1 MGIKRNKLWTLI
13 AIALAA
19 LTIWAVFSRSGEMS
33 PAEILQTLRGASPG
47 WIICA
52 VLCTLGIIFFEG
64 EAVLVILSR
73 IGYPRSHRR
82 GFLYS
87 AADVYF
93 SAITPSASGGQ
104 PATAFFMIRD
114 GVPAAITTAV
124 LILNLIM
131 YTLAVVSIGV
141 VSILMRPSFFLDFK
155 PVSRVLIVMG
165 FLALSGLAVLFF
177 FLLFHQTFL
186 FGMVSRIVRFLAA
199 HRLMRHP
206 EKTLLKLKKANREY
220 ADCVKLMAGHRSMM
234 ALAFICN
241 VLQRLSQIGVI
252 LSVYMACG
260 GSFDTLADLFSTQ
273 VYIILGSNCVP
284 VPGGMG
290 VTDYLMLDGYSHL
303 LDEASAF
310 GLAVVG
316 RSLSFYC
323 CILISAVTV
332 LAGYIAIQKK
342 HTGGTELK

>member
-13 AIALAA
+13 AAVLAA

-33 PAEILQTLRGASPG
+33 PAEILQTLRSASPG

-52 VLCTLGIIFFEG
+52 VLCTFGIIVFEG
-64 EAVLVILSR
+64 EAILVILSR
-73 IGYPRSHRR
+73 IGYPRTHRR

-114 GVPAAITTAV
+114 GIPAAITTAV

-131 YTLAVVSIGV
+131 YTVAVVSIGV
-141 VSILMRPSFFLDFK
+141 VSILMRPSFFFDFRLA
-155 PVSRVLIVMG
+155 SRVLIVLG

-186 FGMVSRIVRFLAA
+186 FGIVSRIVRFLAS

-206 EKTLLKLKKANREY
+206 EKTLKKLDKANREY

-234 ALAFICN
+234 VLAFLYN
-241 VLQRLSQIGVI
+241 ALQRLSQIGVI

-260 GSFDTLADLFSTQ
+260 GSAGTLPDLFATQ

-290 VTDYLMLDGYSHL
+290 ITDYLMLDGYGHL
-303 LDEASAF
+303 LDETRAF
-310 GLAVVG
+310 GLAVLG

-323 CILISAVTV
+323 CILISAFTV
-332 LAGYIAIQKK
+332 LAGYIAIRKK
-342 HTGGTELK
+342 HARGTELK